1 MAPNCIVVWV
11 VEDNRALRETLA
23 ELIGSQPDMRCERA
37 LPDCERVLE
46 AVDAGEVPDVVLMD
60 LGLPGLSGIEGI
72 RRLHGLSPTSRVL
85 VLTIQEDDQ
94 AVFDAIAAGASGYLL
109 KPLPPT
115 ELLDAVRGVV
125 AGAAPI
131 NPFIARKLLDVF
143 ALAPRRHAGSAEH
156 GLTARERG
164 ILQLLVEGLT
174 LRAIGER
181 LELSYHTISN
191 HLRNIYAKLHVRSR
205 SAAVSRALREDLL

>member
-1 MAPNCIVVWV
+1 MAPNCISVWV
-11 VEDNRALRETLA
+11 VEGNRAVRDTLG
-23 ELIGSQPDMRCERA
+23 ELLNSQSDMRCGRALPNCERA
-37 LPDCERVLE
+37 LE
-46 AVDAGEVPDVVLMD
+46 AIDAGEVPDVVLMD
-60 LGLPGLSGIEGI
+60 LGLPGMSGIEGI
-72 RRLHGLSPTSRVL
+72 RRVHGLSPTSRVL
-85 VLTIQEDDQ
+85 VLTIQEDDL

-109 KPLPPT
+109 KPLPPP

-131 NPFIARKLLDVF
+131 NPFIARKLLDAF
-143 ALAPRRHAGSAEH
+143 ALAPRRPSGSEEH

-174 LRAIGER
+174 LREIGAQ